1 MDFADFNEDFVIYSQ
16 PLKVQEVEV
25 IVSSI
30 RAISWLDFNN
40 SSRNSRCKSNS
51 INSQNL
57 ISMGCSTTGEAMS
70 NVAINGCIK
79 TIQVDHMDKR
89 QEEEEEILSR
99 RASMSDVVSTVVP
112 MMLVIEVE
120 KGLPISNVAI
130 AETEQQVVSSATVLP
145 KTAAPELAME
155 MTNII
160 QISAIEESSS
170 SHKSNRFPSDGIS
183 DEATENAQHTELLIS
198 CRTHRAT
205 VLKSSSSIGTAS
217 LSPKVVQQLSQS
229 AVILLANIGNF
240 KFTDPASNG
249 RAGSQMSPSQS
260 STQPLSHLDET
271 IDDMNKFSLNCLQL
285 QARALLAL
293 SLHEA
298 SDDIIAAVSELLLS
312 KVSSSGKQ
320 SEWHQEQIQPQTAV
334 LFLSGVLLTR
344 IRLLTSPASRW
355 LLRSIEVSV
364 RNTPDL
370 VIRCVLSMI
379 VGTGFGAALA
389 PSNPQYELLQRVSRQ
404 VLTGDQ
410 CDELVYHLCSY
421 SSKSAKLENVMQSAA
436 LVLDALILSVVVPGG
451 SKLQGEKSVG
461 GRKPGTSRQNAS
473 TKTLKRAEGR
483 NVGTELQEA
492 DQDIH
497 YCRWSV
503 SVSSVLHVTGE
514 DESNHL
520 WTVPALA
527 EKLKENISN
536 SDSEL
541 LKTINTVLNLVGA
554 E

>member
-57 ISMGCSTTGEAMS
+57 ISMGFSTTGEDMS
-70 NVAINGCIK
+70 SVATNDCIK

-89 QEEEEEILSR
+89 QEEEEEEEILSR

-229 AVILLANIGNF
+229 AAILLANIGNF
-240 KFTDPASNG
+240 KCTDPASNS
-249 RAGSQMSPSQS
+249 RAGSQISPSQS
-260 STQPLSHLDET
+260 STQPLSHIDET
-271 IDDMNKFSLNCLQL
+271 IDEINKFSLNCLQC
-285 QARALLAL
+285 
-293 SLHEA
+293 
-298 SDDIIAAVSELLLS
+298 
-312 KVSSSGKQ
+312 
-320 SEWHQEQIQPQTAV
+320 P
-334 LFLSGVLLTR
+334 
-344 IRLLTSPASRW
+344 
-355 LLRSIEVSV
+355 
-364 RNTPDL
+364 
-370 VIRCVLSMI
+370 
-379 VGTGFGAALA
+379 
-389 PSNPQYELLQRVSRQ
+389 
-404 VLTGDQ
+404 
-410 CDELVYHLCSY
+410 
-421 SSKSAKLENVMQSAA
+421 
-436 LVLDALILSVVVPGG
+436 
-451 SKLQGEKSVG
+451 
-461 GRKPGTSRQNAS
+461 
-473 TKTLKRAEGR
+473 
-483 NVGTELQEA
+483 
-492 DQDIH
+492 
-497 YCRWSV
+497 
-503 SVSSVLHVTGE
+503 
-514 DESNHL
+514 
-520 WTVPALA
+520 
-527 EKLKENISN
+527 
-536 SDSEL
+536 
-541 LKTINTVLNLVGA
+541 
-554 E
+554 